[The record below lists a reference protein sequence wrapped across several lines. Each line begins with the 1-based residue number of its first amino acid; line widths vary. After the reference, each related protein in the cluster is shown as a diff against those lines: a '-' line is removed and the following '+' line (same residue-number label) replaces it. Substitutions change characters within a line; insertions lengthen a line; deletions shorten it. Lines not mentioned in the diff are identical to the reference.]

1 MKKQSKLRTNKE
13 KGITLIA
20 LVTTIVVL
28 LILAGVSIVVLFGD
42 NGIIK
47 MAQEAAEQTNQ
58 TAQDEQK
65 HIKEVNDKINSGEW
79 GDRNEEEKTLVSE
92 ITKNYDENQKAE
104 DIYGNKIVIPAGFEV
119 VQHGTDE
126 VEYTYAEGENKNKP
140 TVQDG
145 IVIQDDDGNQFVW
158 IPVGKITNKVGEPT
172 TITLGRYKFDA
183 NTATIPGLEH
193 LVQSA
198 EEFKSTEE
206 DTNDLTYQQNYSID
220 EHMELT
226 ERIRGAGS
234 IAKDLATFTTKTNA
248 NGGYYLA
255 RYEASFRRVEENGNT
270 IKKPYS
276 VESQGDVWQDNSS
289 PSKYN
294 DKQLWNFAIREEA
307 SSVSQAMYKNDKFE
321 SDLVNSYSWDTA
333 IVFIQKYS
341 EGNSNYS
348 NQTQKATGIIL
359 NTGEKGKT
367 TDKVCN
373 IYNMASNLWEWTT
386 EYSNAKSMG
395 VAYPLVCRGAYH
407 GGNNYTPSTRG
418 STYQNSSRETT
429 FRPILYFKTVNE

>member
-1 MKKQSKLRTNKE
+1 MKE
-13 KGITLIA
+13 KSKARAGITLIA
-20 LVTTIVVL
+20 LVVTIVVL
-28 LILAGVSIVVLFGD
+28 LILAGVSIVVLWGD

-47 MAQEAAEQTNQ
+47 MARTAGEQTNQ
-58 TAQDEQK
+58 TAKDEQE
-65 HIKEVNDKINSGEW
+65 HITEINDKINSGEW
-79 GDRNEEEKTLVSE
+79 GNNKEEKRTLVSE
-92 ITKNYDENQKAE
+92 ISKNYNENQKAE
-104 DIYGNKIVIPAGFEV
+104 DIYGNEIVIPAGFEV
-119 VQHGTDE
+119 VQHGKNE
-126 VEYTYAEGENKNKP
+126 VEYTYAEGEHKNKP

-158 IPVGKITNKVGEPT
+158 IPVGKIINKVGEPT
-172 TITLGRYKFDA
+172 NITLGRYSFA
-183 NTATIPGLEH
+183 SNTATIPGLEH

-206 DTNDLTYQQNYSID
+206 GANDLTYQQNYSID
-220 EHMELT
+220 NHMELT
-226 ERIRGAGS
+226 KEISGAGS
-234 IAKDLATFTTKTNA
+234 IAKDLTTFTTKTNA

-255 RYEASFRRVEENGNT
+255 RYEASYRNVEENGKK
-270 IKKPYS
+270 IEKPYS
-276 VESQGDVWQDNSS
+276 VESQGQVWGDNSR

-294 DKQLWNFAIREEA
+294 DKQLWNFAIRKDA
-307 SSVSQAMYKNDKFE
+307 STASQAMYENDKFE

-386 EYSNAKSMG
+386 EYSSSKAMG
-395 VAYPLVCRGAYH
+395 IAYPLVCRGAYYG
-407 GGNNYTPSTRG
+407 GGNNTTSSRG
-418 STYQNSSRETT
+418 ATNQNSSRETT